1 MTLGL
6 FYRRFS
12 VDLPVEVCSRAAAT
26 AVSRHSSNNNNN
38 NNSNNTG
45 HQGCCVFQA

>member
-1 MTLGL
+1 MMLGL

-12 VDLPVEVCSRAAAT
+12 VDLLVEVCSRAAAT

-38 NNSNNTG
+38 TG
-45 HQGCCVFQA
+45 HQGCCVLQA